1 MNAGDNTARHVRPD
15 ERNHMEKESGVRNK
29 LSVIIATPDGAGR
42 LRQSVGM
49 ANRFR
54 GEQNLISFD
63 DRAFF

>member
-1 MNAGDNTARHVRPD
+1 
-15 ERNHMEKESGVRNK
+15 MEKESGVRNK
-29 LSVIIATPDGAGR
+29 LSVIIATPDRAGR

-54 GEQNLISFD
+54 REQNLISFD